1 MDIFNIFISISGL
14 LLGILIGHLIDRP
27 KIQQRQE
34 SNTKL
39 QIEKEQ
45 LESDIQQLILRS
57 DNLQLAIKDQGIS
70 YQALIAQSNATQTKI
85 DTLKQSLNDLTE
97 QQKTAATAVYNTAK
111 EQAQESYEHE
121 VERLSADLE
130 KRRQEIDE
138 AYLSILNDAK
148 IHYEDETFS
157 LNKNLSLLQ
166 EKCDLMKQRLE
177 DERSRVDAA
186 VEVAKRLNEKEK
198 DIDFYRLAIPVE
210 DQQEINKLRE
220 VLSWLRNKEPL
231 NKLIYKYYYE
241 KPYTDLIGR
250 VVGQGIHTGIYKI
263 TNITNDMCY
272 VGQSTNIAERWRQ
285 HIKRGLGAE
294 TPTRNKLYP
303 AMYEL
308 GPENFTFEIIE
319 ECPGDKLNERE
330 QYWQEFYHAKD
341 WGYSIK

>member
-1 MDIFNIFISISGL
+1 MDIFTIFISIGGL

-45 LESDIQQLILRS
+45 LESDIQQLISRS

-97 QQKTAATAVYNTAK
+97 QQKTAAEAIFESAK
-111 EQAQESYEHE
+111 ETAQNQYEQE
-121 VERLSADLE
+121 MERLSANLCQ
-130 KRRQEIDE
+130 RRDDINK
-138 AYLSILNDAK
+138 AYLSMLNDAQQNYVERTK
-148 IHYEDETFS
+148 VWNDE
-157 LNKNLSLLQ
+157 LQQLS
-166 EKCDLMKQRLE
+166 KTLE
-177 DERSRVDAA
+177 DERSKISAA
-186 VEVAKRLNEKEK
+186 IETAKRSQAIA
-198 DIDFYRLAIPVE
+198 DDSSFYRLQLSMMDQVE
-210 DQQEINKLRE
+210 IKRLKEIMPY
-220 VLSWLRNKEPL
+220 LRNHEPL
-231 NKLIYKYYYE
+231 NKVIYKYYYE

-250 VVGQGIHTGIYKI
+250 VVGQSQKTGIYKI
-263 TNITNDMCY
+263 TNIKDKKCY
-272 VGQSTNIAERWRQ
+272 VGQAVNIAERWRQ
-285 HIKRGLGAE
+285 HIKRGVGAE

-303 AMYEL
+303 EMYEL

>member
-1 MDIFNIFISISGL
+1 MGLYIIISAAGL
-14 LLGILIGHLIDRP
+14 FVGILIGHLIDRP
-27 KIQQRQE
+27 KIKQVEISTEEQ
-34 SNTKL
+34 L
-39 QIEKEQ
+39 QEKEKLEQ
-45 LESDIQQLILRS
+45 DIQDKTETLSGLNEQINKISASYLELVKKTDITKTRFETLESSFNDF
-57 DNLQLAIKDQGIS
+57 LA
-70 YQALIAQSNATQTKI
+70 
-85 DTLKQSLNDLTE
+85 
-97 QQKTAATAVYNTAK
+97 QQKTAATAVYDTAK

-148 IHYEDETFS
+148 IHYEGETFS
-157 LNKNLSLLQ
+157 LNENLGLLQ
-166 EKCDLMKQRLE
+166 QKYELMKAQLE
-177 DERSRVDAA
+177 DERHKVDAA
-186 VEVAKRLNEKEK
+186 VKVAKRVNEKEK
-198 DIDFYRLAIPVE
+198 DVDFYRLVIPVE

-241 KPYTDLIGR
+241 KPYTDLVGR
-250 VVGQGIHTGIYKI
+250 VVGQGVHCGIYKI

-303 AMYEL
+303 AMQEFGL
-308 GPENFTFEIIE
+308 ENFTFEIIE
-319 ECPGDKLNERE
+319 ECSYNQLNERE
-330 QYWQEFYHAKD
+330 QFWQDFYHAKD
-341 WGYSIK
+341 YGYSMR